1 MKSRLYNADYTPL
14 YIVEVTVSG
23 REPEYGTPYTNEEC
37 HYFSNKE
44 DARRAMMHFFKR
56 ERETYFQSEVKIG
69 DDEIDLTVKG
79 CEYGDS
85 DKVCHFSLSCARM
98 FNELPARYAD

>member
-23 REPEYGTPYTNEEC
+23 NEPEYGTPYTNKER

-44 DARRAMMHFFKR
+44 DARRAMMHFFKW
-56 ERETYFQSEVKIG
+56 ERESFYQGEVKIG
-69 DDEIDLTVKG
+69 DDEIYLERVESPFHALHRRVKTFQINTTI
-79 CEYGDS
+79 Y
-85 DKVCHFSLSCARM
+85 FSI
-98 FNELPARYAD
+98 

>member
-23 REPEYGTPYTNEEC
+23 NEPEYGTPYTNKER

-44 DARRAMMHFFKR
+44 DARRAMMHFFKW
-56 ERETYFQSEVKIG
+56 ERESFYQCEVKIG
-69 DDEIDLTVKG
+69 DDEIYLTVKG
-79 CEYGDS
+79 CEYGGS
-85 DKVCHFSLSCARM
+85 NKVCHFLLSESYM
-98 FNELPARYAD
+98 FNELPPRYAD